1 MATNPVAWFE
11 IYIQEMQ
18 RATQFYEAV
27 LGVKLEPLPVPEPD
41 LEMMAFPMAMEKTG
55 AGGALVKMSG
65 VASGGNSTL
74 VYFSCD
80 DCAVEESR
88 IVPAGGKIFRSKVS
102 IGEYGFMVL
111 AHDPEGN
118 MFGLHSLK

>member
-11 IYIQEMQ
+11 IYIQEMK

-27 LGVKLEPLPVPEPD
+27 LGLKLEPLPAPEPD
-41 LEMMAFPMAMEKTG
+41 LEMMAFPMATEQTG
-55 AGGALVKMSG
+55 AGGALVKMPG